1 MESESEKERR
11 AALAE
16 RAVSIYSPSG
26 EESEFASFLFFE
38 LRERALK
45 PRIDGA
51 GNVIAEVGIGEPSL
65 LLCGHMDTVP
75 GELEVKRVG
84 NIIQGRGASDAK
96 GALLSMLFAFEDIAP
111 EVNEVPQIGKVI
123 FAAIVEEETTSF
135 GLKEL
140 LRKNV
145 RADAAIF
152 GEPCG
157 AGKVTIGY
165 RGHIPVAIEVQ
176 TEDAHASAPWLA
188 INSAEHAYSIY
199 NTVKNT
205 WPADD
210 RRSKNNSV
218 SVALTGIEAGKA
230 HNVIPGLTKMNL
242 DVRFPLGIESKEVVT
257 KLSRVVSDFM
267 NDQVKI
273 KVSFGEATEPYQV
286 KLNCNVVRA
295 IDRALLKSDFQK
307 PEFVVKSGTGDMN
320 RYSLFFDVDSVTYG
334 PGDTKLSHTPLEHVN
349 LVELFQC
356 SEVLRKTA
364 FEFFS
369 LRRKSE

>member
-38 LRERALK
+38 LRERSLK

-51 GNVIAEVGIGEPSL
+51 GNVIAEVGTGEPSL

-84 NIIQGRGASDAK
+84 NILQGRGACDAK
-96 GALLSMLFAFEDIAP
+96 GALLSMLFAFEDIAL
-111 EVNEVPQIGKVI
+111 EVNGIPQIGKVI
-123 FAAIVEEETTSF
+123 FAAVVEEETTSF

-140 LRKNV
+140 LRKNL

-152 GEPCG
+152 GEPGG

-188 INSAEHAYSIY
+188 VNSAEQAYSIY
-199 NTVKNT
+199 NRAKDT
-205 WPADD
+205 WPVDALHLFEF
-210 RRSKNNSV
+210 RR
-218 SVALTGIEAGKA
+218 
-230 HNVIPGLTKMNL
+230 
-242 DVRFPLGIESKEVVT
+242 DLGCWK
-257 KLSRVVSDFM
+257 R
-267 NDQVKI
+267 
-273 KVSFGEATEPYQV
+273 
-286 KLNCNVVRA
+286 R
-295 IDRALLKSDFQK
+295 IDRQEADCVCL
-307 PEFVVKSGTGDMN
+307 
-320 RYSLFFDVDSVTYG
+320 
-334 PGDTKLSHTPLEHVN
+334 
-349 LVELFQC
+349 
-356 SEVLRKTA
+356 
-364 FEFFS
+364 
-369 LRRKSE
+369 